1 MPASSTTAVQDYT
14 ATSGTLTFNPGDTAK
29 TVSVPVLNDAID
41 DGGETMTLTLSN
53 ADNARIADATAT
65 GTIENS
71 DPLQKAWIARFG
83 RTVASDVVDGITDRL
98 ANPRAGSDVRI
109 AGVTLQ
115 HNGSTW
121 TEAPGEATELGDA
134 LEGERTLNG
143 RDVSARELLL
153 QSAFHLQGE
162 SDGPG
167 GTAWAAWGRFSTSA
181 FEGEADGVTLSAD
194 VTTGLLGADVGTE
207 DWTAGV
213 AVSSARGDGPFRL
226 TGSEKP
232 ATCDSGTAESALTS
246 VHPYAQVGV
255 SDSVDLWAIGGY
267 GAGDMTID
275 EDGCQRTR
283 TDIDMTMAAVGVHG
297 QVLDARAGDA
307 LDLAV
312 RSDVLWLRTAS
323 DKTEGLEAAEADVMR
338 LRLMVDAGRV
348 FSTAGGGTLTPSI
361 EAGVR
366 HDPGDAEEG
375 IGFEVGGGLAYQG
388 TGITIEGKVRTLVAH
403 DDDAY
408 EEWGASASLR
418 IDPGSDGRG
427 LSLAITPTWGS
438 AASEAEQLWSA
449 RNAGQLG
456 GAGDFKAEQ
465 RLDAEL
471 GYGLGAPH
479 GWGVVTPWAGLSL
492 ADGAERTLRTGL
504 RWKAADSATVA
515 LEAAREDNATQ
526 GRPDHAVMLRANV
539 RF

>member
-1 MPASSTTAVQDYT
+1 MPASSTTAGQDYT
-14 ATSGTLTFNPGDTAK
+14 AASGTLTFNPGEIAK
-29 TVSVPVLNDAID
+29 TVSVPVLNNAID

-65 GTIENS
+65 GTIENT
-71 DPLQKAWIARFG
+71 DPLQQAWIARFG
-83 RTVASDVVDGITDRL
+83 RIVAGDVVDGITERL
-98 ANPRAGSDVRI
+98 STARSGSEVRI

-121 TEAPGEATELGDA
+121 TETPGEATELGDA
-134 LEGERTLNG
+134 LKGERTLNG

-153 QSAFHLQGE
+153 QSAFHLQ
-162 SDGPG
+162 
-167 GTAWAAWGRFSTSA
+167 
-181 FEGEADGVTLSAD
+181 
-194 VTTGLLGADVGTE
+194 
-207 DWTAGV
+207 
-213 AVSSARGDGPFRL
+213 
-226 TGSEKP
+226 
-232 ATCDSGTAESALTS
+232 
-246 VHPYAQVGV
+246 GV

-366 HDPGDAEEG
+366 HDAGDAEEG

-403 DDDAY
+403 DDSAY
-408 EEWGASASLR
+408 EEWGASASVR
-418 IDPGSDGRG
+418 IDPGGDGRG

-456 GAGDFKAEQ
+456 DAGDFKAEQ
-465 RLDAEL
+465 RLDAKL

-515 LEAAREDNATQ
+515 LEAAREDNAAQ